1 MRQVK
6 LYLVMV
12 RYLPMLRMAM
22 ATLEPVVHTSQHFL
36 YRYTYHIGVFFSY
49 LPLLR
54 MAMATLEP
62 VAHTSQ
68 HILHR
73 DQCYIPTCH
82 C

>member
-36 YRYTYHIGVFFSY
+36 YRDRGV
-49 LPLLR
+49 
-54 MAMATLEP
+54 LEINLCR
-62 VAHTSQ
+62 VGALKHGTD
-68 HILHR
+68 R
-73 DQCYIPTCH
+73 
-82 C
+82 

>member
-54 MAMATLEP
+54 MAMATLNP
-62 VAHTSQ
+62 S
-68 HILHR
+68 
-73 DQCYIPTCH
+73 PTPPSTFSTGIGVFSK
-82 C
+82 